1 MEILTYTFMQR
12 ALLASTVIGTA
23 CAIIGVYVVLKGL
36 SFIGAGIAHA
46 SFGGVAL
53 GVLLNV
59 NPLLTAVLFC
69 IATGL
74 GIGVISRRGQVR
86 EDTAIGVFFAAT
98 MALGILFI
106 GLQEGY
112 NVDVFGYLF
121 GSVLAVTTGDLVI
134 SLLLALLVLVTVA
147 LLYKEFLFITFDA
160 EMAEVV
166 GLPVTRLYYLLITL
180 VALTVVLSIKVVG
193 IILVSA
199 LIVAPAAAAQQLTDD
214 FSRMMVL
221 SVLIGLVA
229 SAGGVVPLLLAQHR
243 FGSHYGA
250 PGHSDLLHQC
260 GCASP
265 VEPLIRRG
273 LRARTATP
281 LPSPWSPLPE
291 GTRRWPSPP
300 PPPGHPA
307 AAFRH
312 EPPQRDHA
320 ASPARP

>member
-1 MEILTYTFMQR
+1 MQR
-12 ALLASTVIGTA
+12 ALLASTVIGTV
-23 CAIIGVYVVLKGL
+23 CAVVGVYVVLRGL

-112 NVDVFGYLF
+112 NVDIFGYLF
-121 GSVLAVTTGDLVI
+121 GSVLAITTGDLVI
-134 SLLLALLVLVTVA
+134 SLLLALLVLATVA

-221 SVLIGLVA
+221 SVLVGLAA
-229 SAGGVVPLLLAQHR
+229 SLGGLFLSYWLNIASGATMVLLATAI
-243 FGSHYGA
+243 FFIS
-250 PGHSDLLHQC
+250 
-260 GCASP
+260 
-265 VEPLIRRG
+265 VG
-273 LRARTATP
+273 LR
-281 LPSPWSPLPE
+281 
-291 GTRRWPSPP
+291 
-300 PPPGHPA
+300 
-307 AAFRH
+307 
-312 EPPQRDHA
+312 
-320 ASPARP
+320 RP